1 MEKLIFD
8 KDIAEFRTGPV
19 KFGIC
24 MATYQRKIGNTPAY
38 LKRSLDALLSQTATN
53 WHLYLVGDKYE
64 NNDEFLTCVAS
75 FPKDKI
81 TYVNLTYANEREN
94 MAKGN
99 DLWMVAGCNA
109 MNISHQM
116 ALDDGCTYLV
126 HHDDDDFFSS
136 KKIQLLN
143 YTLSLHP
150 EPICIFHY
158 SGYLGGVL
166 PREEFNGI
174 KSTLENTYYLPM
186 PCNLTHSSITIHRSI
201 ALDFKYDGF
210 RPGKTNYECGDIQL
224 INYIRHAVFNDP
236 KKYTIFIPILLCVHD
251 VQGQG

>member
-8 KDIAEFRTGPV
+8 GDIPEFRTGPE

-24 MATYQRKIGNTPAY
+24 MATYQRKSGKTPSY
-38 LKRSLDALLSQTATN
+38 LKRSLDAILSQTATN

-64 NNDEFLTCVAS
+64 NNDEFLECISS

-81 TYVNLTYANEREN
+81 TYKNLTYAHEREN
-94 MAKGN
+94 IAAGHN
-99 DLWMVAGCNA
+99 LWMVGGCNA
-109 MNISHQM
+109 MNTSHQM
-116 ALDDGCTYLV
+116 ALEDGCSYIV

-136 KKIQLLN
+136 KKIQILN

-158 SGYLGGVL
+158 SKHMGSAL
-166 PREEFNGI
+166 PRIECNEI

-186 PCNLTHSSITIHRSI
+186 PCNLNHSSITIHRSI

-210 RPGKTNYECGDIQL
+210 RPGKTHYECGDIQL
-224 INYIRHAVFNDP
+224 INYIRNTVFTDP
-236 KKYTIFIPILLCVHD
+236 KKYVVFIPLLLCVHD